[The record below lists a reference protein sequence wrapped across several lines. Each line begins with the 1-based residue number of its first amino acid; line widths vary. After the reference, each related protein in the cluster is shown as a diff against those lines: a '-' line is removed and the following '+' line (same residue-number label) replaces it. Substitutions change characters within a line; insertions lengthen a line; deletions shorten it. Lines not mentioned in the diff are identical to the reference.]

1 MTWYDFLIG
10 NMLPTTIGNI
20 IGGAVIIGC
29 LLYYVYDYRNRK
41 QRAIFNFIEKMWR
54 KLKERMRGPEAV
66 PPTTLPTTTTDE
78 LDAEEDEAVHL
89 ISPFTQSNYGDCRN

>member
-1 MTWYDFLIG
+1 MSNTRR
-10 NMLPTTIGNI
+10 NI

-54 KLKERMRGPEAV
+54 KLKERMRGTEAV
-66 PPTTLPTTTTDE
+66 PPTTLPTTTTTDE
-78 LDAEEDEAVHL
+78 LDAEEDEEDL
-89 ISPFTQSNYGDCRN
+89 LSDISYLELNLKKNKNTDII